1 MIIIEFSAAKDFL
14 AFHRYASKTK
24 TSPKI
29 NEKTQK
35 SYSFFISIRQ
45 ITSGEDRTRTIFP
58 FILFEQN
65 TKKEET
71 KASLPY
77 SQTSNKIIS
86 NTNEKQRF
94 LFVNFLY

>member
-1 MIIIEFSAAKDFL
+1 M
-14 AFHRYASKTK
+14 
-24 TSPKI
+24 
-29 NEKTQK
+29 NEKTHK

-77 SQTSNKIIS
+77 S
-86 NTNEKQRF
+86 
-94 LFVNFLY
+94 

>member
-1 MIIIEFSAAKDFL
+1 MQSERKKFSESTKKFELGFFDACVAK
-14 AFHRYASKTK
+14 HTSKTK

-45 ITSGEDRTRTIFP
+45 KSPGEDRTRIIFS

-77 SQTSNKIIS
+77 S
-86 NTNEKQRF
+86 
-94 LFVNFLY
+94 